1 MKKIKIAFF
10 SIPSKEKSYLN
21 KKFDKKKF
29 DLYFFKEELYES
41 TTSWKEKLSILNEID
56 VLSVFIYDKV
66 DKKIIDKAK
75 NLKLIATRSTGFNHI
90 DVEYAKK
97 KKISVA
103 NVPFYGENTVAE
115 HTFALILALSRNL
128 HKAYI
133 RSQQSNFSL
142 DGLRGFDLRGK
153 VIGVIGAG
161 SIGVHVMK
169 IAKGFGMKVLAY
181 DIKQNHILEE
191 LLDFKYV
198 GLDELLSSSDII
210 TLHCPYNEQTH
221 HLLNMNNIKKVK
233 RGALFINTARS
244 GIIEP
249 SALYHAIDSGIF
261 SGAGLDVFEGEELL
275 KEENQMLTKNVPLK
289 NVEALLKRNLLL
301 RRENV
306 IITPHMAF
314 DSHEAIERI
323 LDTTVEN
330 IIAFFENK
338 NYYKVN

>member
-1 MKKIKIAFF
+1 MKKIKVAFF
-10 SIPSKEKSYLN
+10 SIPAKEKNYLN
-21 KKFDKKKF
+21 KRFDKNKYE
-29 DLYFFKEELYES
+29 LYFFKDNLNS
-41 TTSWKEKLSILNEID
+41 GNSILKEID

-66 DKKIIDKAK
+66 DKEIIDKAK
-75 NLKLIATRSTGFNHI
+75 KLKLIATRSTGFNHI
-90 DVEYAKK
+90 DIEYAKK
-97 KKISVA
+97 KNISVC
-103 NVPFYGENTVAE
+103 NVPYYGENTVAE

-133 RSQQSNFSL
+133 RSQQSIFTL

-153 VIGVIGAG
+153 TIGVIGAG

-181 DIKQNHILEE
+181 DIRKNHILEE

-198 GLDELLSSSDII
+198 DLDVLLSSSDII

-221 HLLNMNNIKKVK
+221 HMINMNNIHKVK
-233 RGALFINTARS
+233 KGALFINTARS
-244 GIIEP
+244 GLIEP
-249 SALYHAIDSGIF
+249 AALYYAIDKGIF
-261 SGAGLDVFEGEELL
+261 GGAGLDVFEGEELL
-275 KEENQMLTKNVPLK
+275 KEENQMLTKNVPIQ

-323 LDTTVEN
+323 LDTTYEN
-330 IIAFFENK
+330 ITSFFENK
-338 NYYKVN
+338 NYYKVV

>member
-1 MKKIKIAFF
+1 MAKIKIAFF
-10 SIPSKEKSYLN
+10 SVPAKEKNYLN
-21 KKFDKKKF
+21 RRFDKKKF
-29 DLYFFKEELYES
+29 DLYFFKEGLDS
-41 TTSWKEKLSILNEID
+41 SSSILKEID

-66 DKKIIDKAK
+66 DKKIIDTAK
-75 NLKLIATRSTGFNHI
+75 KLKLIATRSTGFNHI
-90 DVEYAKK
+90 DIDYAKK
-97 KKISVA
+97 KKISVC
-103 NVPFYGENTVAE
+103 NVPYYGENTVAE

-153 VIGVIGAG
+153 TIGVIGAG

-181 DIKQNHILEE
+181 DIRKNHILEE

-198 GLDELLSSSDII
+198 DLEELLSSSDII

-221 HLLNMNNIKKVK
+221 HMINMNNIHKVK
-233 RGALFINTARS
+233 KGALFINTARS
-244 GIIEP
+244 GLIEP
-249 SALYHAIDSGIF
+249 AALYYAIDSEIF
-261 SGAGLDVFEGEELL
+261 GGAGLDVFEGEELL
-275 KEENQMLTKNVPLK
+275 KEENQMLTKNVSLE
-289 NVEALLKRNLLL
+289 NIEALLKRNLLL

-323 LDTTVEN
+323 LETTVEN
-330 IIAFFENK
+330 IIAFFDNK
-338 NYYKVN
+338 NYYKVI